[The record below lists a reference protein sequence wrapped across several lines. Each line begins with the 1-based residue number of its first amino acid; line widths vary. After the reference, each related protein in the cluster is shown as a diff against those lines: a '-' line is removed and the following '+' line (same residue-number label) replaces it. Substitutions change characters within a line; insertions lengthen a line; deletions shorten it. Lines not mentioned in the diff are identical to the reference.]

1 MLSLIGVL
9 NTLLPILYMVL
20 LYLYGQNFY
29 NSAHSAGRYLRNA
42 TLITIIVHFGEVA
55 LRGLYFGRFP
65 MATISEFM
73 SVLALSIAV
82 VYLYVEHRLRLK
94 TTGVFV
100 LAWVFILQFFSSA
113 FIVFDGEVP
122 AILKSP
128 MFFFHTSSAIISYS
142 AFFIS
147 AIYGIMFV
155 MLFNQIKSARFGIIY
170 NRMPSLEELNE
181 MIFRSALPGF
191 IFLTISLVLG
201 ILWRKEV
208 DPTAPHFD
216 GKVISIYAVW
226 FIYGAV
232 IVGKNIGRWSGKW
245 LAYTSI
251 AGFVVILISFVIVNL
266 FVTSFHRFG

>member
-1 MLSLIGVL
+1 MLSLIGIL
-9 NTLLPILYMVL
+9 NTLLPILYIVL
-20 LYLYGQNFY
+20 LYLYGIHFY
-29 NSAHSAGRYLRNA
+29 NAAHSTSKYLRGA
-42 TLITIIVHFGEVA
+42 TFFTILVHFGEIA

-73 SVLALSIAV
+73 SVLAWSIVV
-82 VYLYVEHRLRLK
+82 VYLYVEYRLRLK

-100 LAWVFILQFFSSA
+100 LAWVFLLQFFSSA
-113 FIVFDGEVP
+113 FIVFDSAVP
-122 AILKSP
+122 AIFKSP
-128 MFFFHTSSAIISYS
+128 MFFFHTSSAILSYS

-216 GKVISIYAVW
+216 GKVVSIYAVW
-226 FIYGAV
+226 FIYGSI
-232 IVGKNIGRWSGKW
+232 IVGKNLGRWSGKW
-245 LAYTSI
+245 VAYTSI
-251 AGFVVILISFVIVNL
+251 AGFVLILISFVVVNL
-266 FVTSFHRFG
+266 FITSFHRFG